1 MTQPAAPARVFPLP
15 AGSGRAWLA
24 ISLSM
29 GAGAAM
35 ALDFEWSGL
44 DLRGTVQAQVSA
56 GTTVRT
62 EARSDELVGKLNLAG
77 QQSFCDDDP
86 VVPPSPLPGS
96 AAGVNCTLVPGNA
109 AYLALPGSANSN
121 NDNGNLNYNKG
132 DVVNAL
138 FRFAPRLQLTHPLF
152 GIDLSAVAFYDP
164 INYNFT
170 EYHPNN
176 IEDNNGFQPRNTKR
190 SKAARK
196 DLSGG
201 VKLLDAFVSTEIPL
215 PGDREL
221 SVKAGNQ
228 ILSLGTTTTL
238 ILNGLNT
245 VNPPDANLRF
255 LPGSDLRDVF
265 QRVPLAVAS
274 TSLTDSIAVTG
285 FYQLMWKPVTLPP
298 IGSYY
303 SVNDAV
309 GAGDSYTGLLFGK
322 PREDP
327 LNVAG
332 IEERTPGNAN
342 LLSNA
347 SRTLFPT
354 NTRKPSEN
362 GQFGFNL
369 NYLAEWLNNTGFD
382 FTYLKLHSRLP
393 TISFIAAQEGCAN
406 QSTNQAEALVACRGF
421 SLTPLGVEPLP
432 VDTVKYFVD
441 YPENIDTFGASFSTN
456 LGSVAWTGEV
466 TYRPNQPFQIDPID
480 VGFAALQPVFPR
492 DSINLGVVTLPGER
506 VAVPDFVET
515 IYRKNPEVLP
525 GQVIRGYERLQ
536 SLSYNTSLLFLIG
549 ASDNLFG
556 ADQITLLVEAGAQ
569 QVLNLPSL
577 DQLQLATP
585 GTQFH
590 HSAGVDSTGTPTPS
604 QTMTDPSARLN
615 PTYQADGFA
624 TSFSWGY
631 RVLGQ
636 FAYENALPGIRV
648 APQIMFSHDVEGR
661 APLPSG
667 EFFEDRKQATLGL
680 NALIGDRLST
690 TVRYSWFFDGG
701 RRNQLHDRDNVQ
713 FNVSY
718 DF

>member
-1 MTQPAAPARVFPLP
+1 MTHPAAPARVFLLP
-15 AGSGRAWLA
+15 AAAGRAWLA
-24 ISLSM
+24 MSLGMASAPLMAMDFSLS
-29 GAGAAM
+29 
-35 ALDFEWSGL
+35 ALDL
-44 DLRGTVQAQVSA
+44 KGTFQGQVSA

-62 EARSDELVGKLNLAG
+62 QARSADLVGKLNLPG
-77 QQSFCDDDP
+77 QQQFCEDDP
-86 VVPPSPLPGS
+86 IVPPTAP
-96 AAGVNCTLVPGNA
+96 GVNCTLVPGNA
-109 AYLALPGSANSN
+109 AYLALPGAANSN
-121 NDNGNLNYNKG
+121 GDNGNLNYDKG

-138 FRFAPRLQLTHPLF
+138 FRLAPRLQLTHPYF

-164 INYNFT
+164 INYDFT

-176 IEDNNGFQPRNTKR
+176 LEDNNGFQPRHTQR
-190 SKAARK
+190 SKSARK
-196 DLSGG
+196 DLSLG
-201 VKLLDAFVSTEIPL
+201 VNLLDAFVSTDIPL
-215 PGDREL
+215 PGEREL
-221 SVKAGNQ
+221 SVKVGNQ
-228 ILSLGTTTTL
+228 LLSLGTTSTL
-238 ILNGLNT
+238 VLNGLNT
-245 VNPPDANLRF
+245 VNPPDVNLRF

-265 QRVPLAVAS
+265 QRVPLAVLS
-274 TSLTDSIAVTG
+274 TSLTEAVAVTG
-285 FYQLMWKPVTLPP
+285 FYQLAWKHVTLPP

-303 SVNDAV
+303 STNDSI
-309 GAGDSYTGLLFGK
+309 GAGNGYVGLLFGK

-327 LNVAG
+327 NNIAG
-332 IEERTPGNAN
+332 MLERTPGNAN

-354 NTRKPSEN
+354 KTRNASDD
-362 GQFGFNL
+362 GQYGINF
-369 NYLAEWLNNTGFD
+369 NYLAGWLNNTSFD
-382 FTYLKLHSRLP
+382 FTYLRLHSRLP

-441 YPENIDTFGASFSTN
+441 YPENIHTFGASFSTN

-466 TYRPNQPFQIDPID
+466 TYRPNQPFQVDPVD

-506 VAVPDFVET
+506 VAVPDYIET
-515 IYRKNPEVLP
+515 LYRQTPEVLP
-525 GQVIRGYERLQ
+525 GQVIRGYERFQ

-556 ADQITLLVEAGAQ
+556 ADQITLLFEAGAQ
-569 QVLNLPSL
+569 QVLDMPGL
-577 DQLQLATP
+577 DRLQLATP
-585 GTQFH
+585 GVEFH

-604 QTMTDPSARLN
+604 QSSTDPSARLN

-624 TSFSWGY
+624 TAFSWGY

-636 FAYENALPGIRV
+636 LAYEDVLPGVRL
-648 APQIMFSHDVEGR
+648 APQFSWAHDVEGR

-667 EFFEDRKQATLGL
+667 EFFEDRKQATFGL
-680 NALIGDRLST
+680 NTLIGDSLST
-690 TVRYSWFFDGG
+690 NIRYTWFFDGG
-701 RRNQLHDRDNVQ
+701 RRNLLHDRDNVQ
-713 FNVSY
+713 LNLSY